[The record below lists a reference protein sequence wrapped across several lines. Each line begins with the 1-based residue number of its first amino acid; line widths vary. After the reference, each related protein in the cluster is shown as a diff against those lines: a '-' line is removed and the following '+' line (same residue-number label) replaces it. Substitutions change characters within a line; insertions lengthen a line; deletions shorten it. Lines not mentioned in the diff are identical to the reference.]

1 MNFNGPFRAD
11 GFHPH
16 RRYGDFARSDS
27 SGRFFEV
34 LFMRIGVMGII
45 IEKDRS
51 MAQEVQRILSAHAEL
66 IMARTGLPDR
76 ENGIYVISLIVRGTN
91 EKISALAGKLGKL
104 PNVKVKSAV
113 TDAEIPA
120 DHT

>member
-1 MNFNGPFRAD
+1 
-11 GFHPH
+11 
-16 RRYGDFARSDS
+16 
-27 SGRFFEV
+27 
-34 LFMRIGVMGII
+34 MRIGVMGII